1 MTIGSGLTEHKT
13 GLDMQNILAKIG
25 AFFEAHVEKVVL
37 IIAGIL
43 GLWLLMVFVV
53 MSPNSVSYDNTSFS
67 PGSIDAYV
75 YEKKARLV
83 QGELNQSSTASGA
96 TYSSK
101 LTSPIDAND
110 DPLLSEFNRSLPNG
124 FMGLLSSSID
134 HIDSGVSRARPV
146 NNTEIKSDGRQ
157 YALPYVGNVTQV
169 QAGHIRAAAYMPYE
183 AVTDEKDY
191 QSVDHEVN
199 DVDLVTV
206 QARYDLA
213 SLRARFYDSFAGG
226 SLNAEWRDET
236 LAKPVF
242 AAVNLQRREQL
253 PDATWSL
260 WADVSH
266 IATLPRSETY
276 SAIENASDLPA
287 GGVRLRMIRLNEEA
301 VRTNIL
307 QPPAYEMATTYE
319 EWLPPEF
326 HGKYLIERQKEISKK
341 RREEREA
348 ERKTRDTGSTRGR
361 ARGGSTNQQ
370 GVGRNSG
377 MGTEGRRGRR
387 GSTAG
392 NDRNSMP
399 GARNSRTG
407 NDRNTRRGSRG
418 GNARGG
424 ADDMYAYDASMQGV
438 GGMQQAS
445 PLDEVFQAFEEIRLS
460 PMKAFD
466 RLDEVVFWAHD
477 DSMEPGKRYQ
487 YRIRL
492 GVLNPVAG
500 LGQVSQKD
508 SDFGDQV
515 ILWSDFSTQTEVV
528 GIPKRLYFFA
538 NTFQEV
544 SNAASIEVAKFD
556 DGYWRSSIFSVK
568 PGEAIGR
575 PVEIELEEDKND
587 PMYSSRQ
594 MMPGMIE
601 PEPLLVDFTTDVIF
615 VGAEQ
620 VNKWIGDKNLR
631 SQVSYHMLCSVDG
644 QDMERVPIGAKN
656 WPRDLFTAYGVI
668 KKLQKEPV
676 EDYRSFGSSRA
687 SSESNRLGAGG
698 GMDLYGY

>member
-1 MTIGSGLTEHKT
+1 
-13 GLDMQNILAKIG
+13 MQNILAKIG
-25 AFFEAHVEKVVL
+25 AFFEAHVEKIVL

-67 PGSIDAYV
+67 PGSIDTYV
-75 YEKKARLV
+75 YEKKARFV
-83 QGELNQSSTASGA
+83 QDELNQSSTASGT

-101 LTSPIDAND
+101 LTSPIDVT
-110 DPLLSEFNRSLPNG
+110 DPVLDGFKTSLPEG
-124 FMGLLSSSID
+124 FMGLLSCSIN
-134 HIDSGVSRARPV
+134 HIDSGVSRVRPV
-146 NNTEIKSDGRQ
+146 NETEIKADGRQ
-157 YALPYVGNVTQV
+157 YALPYVGRVTQV
-169 QAGHIRAAAYMPYE
+169 QIGHIRAAAYMPFE
-183 AVTDEKDY
+183 VVTDESDY

-213 SLRARFYDSFAGG
+213 SLRARFYDSFSGG
-226 SLNAEWRDET
+226 SLNAEWRDER

-242 AAVNLQRREQL
+242 AAVNLQRREPL
-253 PDATWSL
+253 PDTTWSP
-260 WADVSH
+260 WADVRH

-276 SAIENASDLPA
+276 SLIENVSDLPA

-307 QPPAYEMATTYE
+307 QPPAYEMASTYE

-326 HGKYLIERQKEISKK
+326 HGKYVIERQKEISQK
-341 RREEREA
+341 RREERES
-348 ERKTRDTGSTRGR
+348 ERKQRDTGSTRGR
-361 ARGGSTNQQ
+361 TRGGLTSQQ
-370 GVGRNSG
+370 GGRNSA

-387 GSTAG
+387 GSTSG
-392 NDRNSMP
+392 NDRNSMS

-407 NDRNTRRGSRG
+407 NDRNSRRGVRG

-424 ADDMYAYDASMQGV
+424 VEDMYAYDASMQGV
-438 GGMQQAS
+438 GGMQKAS
-445 PLDEVFQAFEEIRLS
+445 PLDAVFQAFEEIRLS
-460 PMKAFD
+460 PMKDFD
-466 RLDEVVFWAHD
+466 RLDEIVFWAHD
-477 DSMEPGKRYQ
+477 DSMEPGKQYQ

-508 SDFGDQV
+508 SDFKDQV
-515 ILWSDFSTQTEVV
+515 ILWSDFSTQTELV
-528 GIPKRLYFFA
+528 GIPQRLYFFA

-568 PGEAIGR
+568 PGEVIGR

-594 MMPGMIE
+594 MRPGGLFE
-601 PEPLLVDFTTDVIF
+601 PEPLLVDFTTNVVF
-615 VGAEQ
+615 VGAEK
-620 VNKWIGDKNLR
+620 VNKWLGGKNLR
-631 SQVSYHMLCSVDG
+631 SQVAYHMLCSVNG
-644 QDMERVPIGAKN
+644 QDLQRVPIGAKN
-656 WPRDLFTAYGVI
+656 WPRDLFSAYGVI
-668 KKLQKEPV
+668 KKLQKEPI

-687 SSESNRLGAGG
+687 SSESSRYGAGG
-698 GMDLYGY
+698 NMDIYGY

>member
-1 MTIGSGLTEHKT
+1 
-13 GLDMQNILAKIG
+13 MQNILAKIG
-25 AFFEAHVEKVVL
+25 AFFEAHVEKIIL

-75 YEKKARLV
+75 YEKKAKLV
-83 QGELNQSSTASGA
+83 QDELNQSSTASDA

-101 LTSPIDAND
+101 LTSPIDVND
-110 DPLLSEFNRSLPNG
+110 GPLLDEFNRSLPDG
-124 FMGLLSSSID
+124 FMGLLSCSID

-146 NNTEIKSDGRQ
+146 NKTEIKSDGRQ
-157 YALPYVGNVTQV
+157 YALPYVGSVTQV
-169 QAGHIRAAAYMPYE
+169 QVGHIRAAAYMPFE
-183 AVTDEKDY
+183 AVTDESDY
-191 QSVDHEVN
+191 QSVEHEVN

-206 QARYDLA
+206 QARYDVA

-226 SLNAEWRDET
+226 SLNAEWRDER

-242 AAVNLQRREQL
+242 AAVNLQRREPM
-253 PDATWSL
+253 PDNSWSP
-260 WADVSH
+260 WGDVRH

-276 SAIENASDLPA
+276 SVIENVSDLPA

-307 QPPAYEMATTYE
+307 QSPAYEIASTYE

-326 HGKYLIERQKEISKK
+326 HGKYLIERQKEISQK
-341 RREEREA
+341 RREERES
-348 ERKTRDTGSTRGR
+348 ERNSQRNNTSARGR
-361 ARGGSTNQQ
+361 ARGGLTNQQ
-370 GVGRNSG
+370 GTGGRNSG

-392 NDRNSMP
+392 NDRNSMS
-399 GARNSRTG
+399 GTRNSRTG
-407 NDRNTRRGSRG
+407 NDRNSRRGARG

-424 ADDMYAYDASMQGV
+424 ADDMYGYDQSMQGGASMQ
-438 GGMQQAS
+438 QTS
-445 PLDEVFQAFEEIRLS
+445 PLDELFQEFDDIRLS
-460 PMKAFD
+460 PMKDFE
-466 RLDEVVFWAHD
+466 RLDEIVFWAHD
-477 DSMEPGKRYQ
+477 DSMEPGKQYQ

-508 SDFGDQV
+508 SDFKDQV
-515 ILWSDFSTQTEVV
+515 ILWSDFSTQTELV

-556 DGYWRSSIFSVK
+556 DGYWRSSLFSVK

-575 PVEIELEEDKND
+575 PVEIELEEDEND

-594 MMPGMIE
+594 MMPGLLK
-601 PEPLLVDFTTDVIF
+601 PEPLLVDFTTNVMF
-615 VGAEQ
+615 VGADQ
-620 VNKWIGDKNLR
+620 VNKWIGGKNLR
-631 SQVSYHMLCSVDG
+631 SQVSRHMLCSVSG
-644 QDMERVPIGAKN
+644 QDIQRVPIGAKN
-656 WPRDLFTAYGVI
+656 WPKDLFTAYGTI
-668 KKLQKEPV
+668 KKLQKEPI

-687 SSESNRLGAGG
+687 SSESNRFGTGG